1 MPTSRAAKMLAMA
14 VGDRS
19 AAQPAGV
26 GRIVLRDQVKAILLE
41 RILSGDYVPG
51 DRLVETRIAQELGTS
66 QAPVREA
73 LRELELLRF
82 LESAPFRGTWVREV
96 SDAELI
102 EVFPIRAA
110 LE

>member
-1 MPTSRAAKMLAMA
+1 MLAMA